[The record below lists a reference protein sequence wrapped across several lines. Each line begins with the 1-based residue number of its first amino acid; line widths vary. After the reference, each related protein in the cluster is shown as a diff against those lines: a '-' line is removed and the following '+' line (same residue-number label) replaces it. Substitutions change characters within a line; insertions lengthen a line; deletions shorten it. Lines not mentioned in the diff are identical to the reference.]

1 MTSLPKVAA
10 KVTAKIAVMIT
21 AFLTGSAPVC
31 RAADDGPERRLVE
44 IENPLATSQPLQGYL
59 RQPRDPGPLPA
70 VVLLHGCNGGW
81 QQLDERWGAR
91 IGSWGYVTLTVDR
104 FGPRGI
110 ISTCTGGAPPATV
123 FDAYR
128 ALTFLA
134 QRPFVDPDR
143 VAVIGF
149 SQGGWLAL
157 TSVERG
163 TIERLSNEKFR
174 AAIAFYPPCLGIKD
188 SMTVPTLILIGELD
202 DWTPADECRNL
213 AEGRDDY
220 GISRQKGL
228 GVPIELVV
236 YPGAYHGFDIP
247 GLAAPV
253 KFLGHHLEFNQA
265 VRDRSIDAIRNFLYA
280 TIGGREKSP

>member
-1 MTSLPKVAA
+1 MTSLAKATAEIAAIVAA
-10 KVTAKIAVMIT
+10 LFTA
-21 AFLTGSAPVC
+21 SASLC
-31 RAADDGPERRLVE
+31 FAADDAAERRLVE
-44 IENPLATSQPLQGYL
+44 IENPLATSQPLLGYL
-59 RQPRDPGPLPA
+59 RQPRDAGPSPA

-81 QQLDERWGAR
+81 QKLDERWGPR

-110 ISTCTGGAPPATV
+110 TTACTSGAPAATI

-128 ALTFLA
+128 ALAFLV
-134 QRPFVDPDR
+134 QQPFVDPDR

-157 TSVERG
+157 ASVERG
-163 TIERLSNEKFR
+163 MIERMSKEKFR
-174 AAIAFYPPCLGIKD
+174 AAIAFYPPCMGIKGN
-188 SMTVPTLILIGELD
+188 MTVPTLILIGELD

-220 GISRQKGL
+220 GISRQKGA

-236 YPGAYHGFDIP
+236 YPGAYHDFDVP
-247 GLAAPV
+247 SFAAPV
-253 KFLGHHLEFNQA
+253 KFLGHHLEFNRA
-265 VRDRSIDAIRNFLYA
+265 ARDRSSDTIKTFLDA
-280 TIGGREKSP
+280 TIGGKEKSP

>member
-1 MTSLPKVAA
+1 MTSLPKV
-10 KVTAKIAVMIT
+10 TAKIAMIIS
-21 AFLTGSAPVC
+21 ALLIGSTSLC
-31 RAADDGPERRLVE
+31 CAADDAPERRLVE

-110 ISTCTGGAPPATV
+110 ISTCAGGAPPATA

-134 QRPFVDPDR
+134 QRPFVDPSR
-143 VAVIGF
+143 VAVVGF

-157 TSVERG
+157 MSVERG
-163 TIERLSNEKFR
+163 TIERMSKEKFR
-174 AAIAFYPPCLGIKD
+174 TAIAFYPPCLGIKD
-188 SMTVPTLILIGELD
+188 SLTVPTLILIGELD
-202 DWTPADECRNL
+202 DWTPASECRNL
-213 AEGRDDY
+213 ADGRDDY
-220 GISRQKGL
+220 GISRQKV

-236 YPGAYHGFDIP
+236 YPGAYHGFDVP
-247 GLAAPV
+247 GFAPPM

-265 VRDRSIDAIRNFLYA
+265 ARDQSIDAIRNFLYA
-280 TIGGREKSP
+280 TIGGKEKQP